1 MPLLP
6 FTGKFV
12 PIDLKNTPSKTL
24 PFKEAY
30 NFSIKSHISRI
41 INNPTLMPKMYF
53 GPGIEKEESI
63 EIWHGSL
70 WKESPLFGETS
81 IVINNGKY
89 KSNIYFKIILHF

>member
-1 MPLLP
+1 
-6 FTGKFV
+6 
-12 PIDLKNTPSKTL
+12 
-24 PFKEAY
+24 
-30 NFSIKSHISRI
+30 
-41 INNPTLMPKMYF
+41 MPKMYF

-89 KSNIYFKIILHF
+89 KSNIF